1 MALTDKT
8 VTVVAAQAKVLV
20 VQIQTNTRD
29 GIPVMTVQGVAKDA
43 NGVQVGLTQAQGKLD
58 PNDSNFQALM
68 TMALTA
74 LQQANGLED
83 SDPVITDLDPAKA
96 LAASQAALARAKA
109 AATAPAQAAPQPA
122 APVAPEATPAAPAPE
137 LEPKA

>member
-1 MALTDKT
+1 MALTDKNI
-8 VTVVAAQAKVLV
+8 TVVAAQTKVLV
-20 VQIQTNTRD
+20 IQIQTNTRD

-83 SDPVITDLDPAKA
+83 SDPVITDLDPVKA

-109 AATAPAQAAPQPA
+109 AATAAAQAAPQPA
-122 APVAPEATPAAPAPE
+122 VAPEATPAAPAPE